1 MTDDFKKYK
10 DLFDTMDTGIIFQ
23 NTEGKIIEANSAA
36 KRILGYPKE
45 QLYQLSLKSKNWKA
59 IKDNGSPFPWHE
71 HPTMVSLKTGKRV
84 KNTVMGIFNPTRNE
98 YRWINISAVP
108 EFRKGEKEPYQ
119 VITTFCDIT
128 EQKKLNDQLLHF
140 KIAAENSSNAIGMST
155 PEGQHYYQNKTF
167 DTLFGTI
174 GSNSPVTLYVDQ
186 KIGRKVFTT
195 IMAGGKWNGE
205 VEMYGK
211 DRGILEIKL
220 RAYSIKDIHGKI
232 IGLVG
237 VHTDITA
244 QNRAA
249 KELRESEEK
258 FRIAFDNAPTG
269 MSIIGPD
276 GRSYLAANPLLCEMF
291 GYTEAEFLG
300 NTISLVTH
308 PDDEARSNEW
318 IRKKMNNEP
327 VEEDFEKRYIHKDG
341 HIIWG
346 LVRAQWIR
354 NKDGSTRM
362 AIAHITDITER
373 KNAEVALRESEK
385 KFRSMI
391 EHSAEAIT
399 LINQKG
405 EVIYESPS
413 VIKLTGYSA
422 KDRIGKSALERV
434 FSEDRMK
441 IKDLLTKIASEEG
454 KTLSAKFR
462 GIRKNGTIWWIEG
475 TATNE
480 LQNPNVGAIIVNFRD
495 ITLRKEAEDRLRL
508 TQFGI
513 DNSQIAVFQID
524 DNGNI
529 YYANEQA
536 CKSLGYSKEE
546 IMKLCITDF
555 DTTFDMIK
563 WKEHRK
569 ITSQQGSRT
578 IETFHRRK
586 DGTTFPVEVTINIVE
601 YEGNRH
607 SFSFARDMTERKK
620 AEEAIRASEERFR
633 SIFERGNFGLTL
645 ADRNFKF
652 INANPAF
659 CKMIGYSV
667 EELTKMSFA
676 DITPKERVD
685 IDKEN
690 VIALSQDRL
699 MEYKTEKQY
708 VRKDGR
714 LFWGS
719 LVSTAVHDKEGEII
733 IYIAMVLDITE
744 QKRAEEA
751 LKISEEKYRSIV
763 ETTSEW
769 IWELDLEGNHTYCNR
784 SVEEILGYPVEKF
797 MQNNTFDLIDA
808 EDRET
813 SRQKLSEHIRSKSGW
828 RNWIIRWK
836 HKNGSL
842 RYLES
847 NADPIF
853 NQEGNVIGF
862 RGVDRDITERKQAEE
877 ELQKAKEKAEESDR
891 LKTSFLANMSH
902 EIRTPMNGILGFT
915 ELLKDPDL
923 TGKEQSKYIEVIQH
937 SGERMLSIINDLIDI
952 SKIEAGQV
960 ELTIIPTSINKMLDA
975 LYEFFL
981 PEAEKKNLNLILKK
995 ELTDSR
1001 SIIET
1006 DEIKLNQIFTNLIK
1020 NALKYTDSGQ
1030 IILGYRVQNDSII
1043 FYIQDS
1049 GIGIKPEYHKIIFER
1064 FLQGEINS
1072 ERPIEGSGLGLSISK
1087 AFVEMLGGKIWVE
1100 SELGKGSIF
1109 YVSLPYN
1116 YITDT
1121 YKNVISANKQ
1131 TEKILSDF
1139 VILIAEDDDIS
1150 YRYLEEILIK
1160 KNIKILRANTG
1171 TEVVNLVNSNPE
1183 IGLILMDIKMPV
1195 MNGFEATKIIKRHR
1209 PDLPIIAQTAYA
1221 GANDCQRA
1229 IEAGCDDY
1237 IAKPI
1242 NKDLL
1247 LTKIRKLLIN
1257 HGN

>member
-1 MTDDFKKYK
+1 MDDFKKYK
-10 DLFDTMDTGIIFQ
+10 DLFDTMDTGIVFQ
-23 NTEGKIIEANSAA
+23 DTEGRIIEANPAA
-36 KRILGYPKE
+36 EKILGLEKE
-45 QLYQLSLKSKNWKA
+45 QLYKLTSKSEEWKA
-59 IKDNGSPFPWHE
+59 IKDDGTPFNWNK
-71 HPTMVSLKTGKRV
+71 HPAMISLEKGKRV
-84 KNTVMGIFNPTRNE
+84 RNTVMGIFNPALNE
-98 YRWINISAVP
+98 YRWININAVP
-108 EFRKGEKEPYQ
+108 EFRKGEKKPYQ

-140 KIAAENSSNAIGMST
+140 KIAAENSSNAIGIST
-155 PEGQHYYQNKTF
+155 PEGKHYYQNKVFTS
-167 DTLFGTI
+167 LFGKI
-174 GSNSPVTLYVDQ
+174 ENNSPITLYVD
-186 KIGRKVFTT
+186 KKVGYKVFQT
-195 IMAGGKWNGE
+195 IKKGGEWNGE
-205 VEMYGK
+205 VEIYGK
-211 DRGILEIKL
+211 NRSILEIKL
-220 RAYSIKDIHGKI
+220 RAYSIKDISGKV

-244 QNRAA
+244 QNRAE

-258 FRIAFDNAPTG
+258 FRVAFDSAPTG
-269 MSIIGPD
+269 MSIIGSD

-291 GYTEAEFLG
+291 GYTKEEFIG

-308 PDDEARSNEW
+308 PDDEEKSNEW

-346 LVRAQWIR
+346 SVRAQWIK
-354 NKDGSTRM
+354 NSDGSLRM

-373 KNAEVALRESEK
+373 KNAEKAIQESEK

-413 VIKLTGYSA
+413 VTKLTGYPIEE
-422 KDRIGKSALERV
+422 RIGKSALETIYDKDRKKILNLLNEIR
-434 FSEDRMK
+434 SEK
-441 IKDLLTKIASEEG
+441 G
-454 KTLSAKFR
+454 KTVSAKFR
-462 GIRKNGTIWWIEG
+462 AVRKDGTIWWVEG
-475 TATNE
+475 TGINR
-480 LQNPNVGAIIVNFRD
+480 LQDPNIAAIIINYRD
-495 ITLRKEAEDRLRL
+495 ITLQKEAEDRLRL

-513 DNSQIAVFQID
+513 DHSKIAIFQLD
-524 DNGNI
+524 DDGKI
-529 YYANEQA
+529 YYANDQA
-536 CKSLGYSKEE
+536 CKSLGYTSEE
-546 IMKLCITDF
+546 IVKLKITDF
-555 DTTFDMIK
+555 NPTYNIKRWKGHRNITTQK
-563 WKEHRK
+563 
-569 ITSQQGSRT
+569 GNRT
-578 IETFHRRK
+578 IETFHKRK
-586 DGTTFPVEVTINIVE
+586 DGTTFPVEVTINMVE
-601 YEGNRH
+601 FEGKKH
-607 SFSFARDMTERKK
+607 SFSFVKDITERKK
-620 AEEAIRASEERFR
+620 AEEAIQASEERFR

-645 ADRNFKF
+645 ADPNFKF

-659 CKMIGYSV
+659 CKMTGYSV
-667 EELTKMSFA
+667 EELTNMSFA

-690 VIALSQDRL
+690 IIALSEGRL
-699 MEYKTEKQY
+699 IEYKTEKQY
-708 VRKDGR
+708 VRKDGH

-719 LVSTAVHDKEGEII
+719 LISTVVRDKEGKSIL
-733 IYIAMVLDITE
+733 YIAMVQDITE
-744 QKRAEEA
+744 QKHAEEA
-751 LKISEEKYRSIV
+751 LKLSEEKYRSIV

-769 IWELDLEGNHTYCNR
+769 IWELDINGKHTYCNR
-784 SVEEILGYPVEKF
+784 SVEEILGYPVEEFIKH
-797 MQNNTFDLIDA
+797 NPFDLMDI

-813 SRQKLSEHIRSKSGW
+813 FSQKFFECIQSKSGW
-828 RNWIIRWK
+828 RNWTIRWRN
-836 HKNGSL
+836 KNGSL

-853 NQEGNVIGF
+853 DQGGNIVGF
-862 RGVDRDITERKQAEE
+862 RGIDRDITERKQAET
-877 ELQKAKEKAEESDR
+877 ELQMAKEKAEESDH
-891 LKTSFLANMSH
+891 LKTAFLANMSH

-923 TGKEQSKYIEVIQH
+923 TGKEQSKYLEVIQH

-960 ELTIIPTSINKMLDA
+960 ELAIEPTSVNKMLDT

-981 PEAEKKNLNLILKK
+981 PEAEKKNLNLIFKK

-1006 DEIKLNQIFTNLIK
+1006 DEIKLNQVLTNLIK

-1030 IILGYRVQNDSII
+1030 IILGYRVQDESII
-1043 FYIQDS
+1043 FYVQDS
-1049 GIGIKPEYHKIIFER
+1049 GIGIKPEYHKKIFER
-1064 FLQGEINS
+1064 FLQGEDSS
-1072 ERPIEGSGLGLSISK
+1072 ERAIEGSGLGLSISK
-1087 AFVEMLGGKIWVE
+1087 AFVEMMGGKIWVD
-1100 SELGKGSIF
+1100 SEDGKGSIF
-1109 YVSLPYN
+1109 YVSLPYS

-1121 YKNVISANKQ
+1121 YKNEISTNKKAD
-1131 TEKILSDF
+1131 KILSDF
-1139 VILIAEDDDIS
+1139 IILIAEDNDTS

-1160 KNIKILRANTG
+1160 QNIKILRANTG
-1171 TEVVNLVNSNPE
+1171 NEVVNLVNSNPE

-1195 MNGFEATKIIKRHR
+1195 MNGLEATKIIKQHL
-1209 PDLPIIAQTAYA
+1209 PDLPVIAQTAYA
-1221 GANDCQRA
+1221 QSKDCQRA
-1229 IEAGCDDY
+1229 MEAGCDDY

-1247 LTKIRKLLIN
+1247 LTKIRKLLIK